1 MDTQNAAKLKQNL
14 QKNDTFWKKKCDFF
28 LRKKTLTVRFIL
40 KPAYSHV
47 AGARDCFFARNRI
60 PFTCFSFFFAAPLRT
75 LPFRWRGGSC
85 FFRNSQK
92 PFLAA
97 NRPKLERGARA
108 RARRCCSGFRKIK
121 SHALY
126 GAFWKSLLAPKPRR
140 AKRAHFIF
148 LRNFAKFRKIGPE
161 IFQKKSYYCIGFS
174 GAKRGSTLN
183 IWRGRTRG
191 KIERAFRSRSSLRS
205 LLRLLNLIYT
215 HPADAGDTN

>member
-1 MDTQNAAKLKQNL
+1 M
-14 QKNDTFWKKKCDFF
+14 
-28 LRKKTLTVRFIL
+28 

-60 PFTCFSFFFAAPLRT
+60 PFTCFSFFLAAPPRT

-97 NRPKLERGARA
+97 NRLKLERRA
-108 RARRCCSGFRKIK
+108 RARRLLRGFREIK
-121 SHALY
+121 TPALY
-126 GAFWKSLLAPKPRR
+126 GAFLKSLSAPKPRR
-140 AKRAHFIF
+140 AKRAQFIF
-148 LRNFAKFRKIGPE
+148 LRNFAKFCKIGPE
-161 IFQKKSYYCIGFS
+161 IFQKKSYYCIGFI

-205 LLRLLNLIYT
+205 LLRLLNLIYS
-215 HPADAGDTN
+215 HPAHAGDTN